1 MKLFAAGLI
10 GIGTALTIAAQTD
23 PGTRKGTETG
33 WGQPLPDLS
42 PAELASFKEGIAR
55 FVEVA
60 SVTGTEP
67 GATGKGLGPRFNLN
81 SCGGCHAQPTVGGTS
96 PRVNPQ
102 IAVGKEYGA
111 ENSVPSFIKQDGPVR
126 VIRFARGPGG
136 LLPGPGPGGRG
147 PGGRGPAGRGAIG
160 RGPAGA
166 PPPGR
171 PDGGVHD
178 LFVVT
183 GRKDAAGCG
192 VSQPDFAGEAARN
205 NAFFRIPTPLY
216 GAGLIEAISEA
227 SIMNNLRADR
237 ALKNSLG
244 IGGREN
250 RNQND
255 GTISRFGWKA
265 QDKSLVSF
273 AAEALNVE
281 EGVTNEQFPQERED
295 TPGCLFNATPE
306 DHVIRGGSGM
316 TEVTAVAE
324 FMRFLAA
331 PSPGPSTESTERG
344 KQAFAS
350 IGCSMC
356 HTPALRTGQSET
368 AQMNEKWV
376 PLYSDLALHD
386 MGPGLE
392 DFITQ
397 GQANGRDWRTAPL
410 WGLGQ
415 RLFFLHDGRTN
426 DLAQAIREH
435 GTAGS
440 EAYQTTK
447 KFEALKAEEKQD
459 LINFLRSL

>member
-1 MKLFAAGLI
+1 MKLFELGFIGLAA
-10 GIGTALTIAAQTD
+10 ALSVAAQTD
-23 PGTRKGTETG
+23 PGPRTGTETG
-33 WGQPLPDLS
+33 WGQPISGLS
-42 PAELASFKEGIAR
+42 PAELASFKQGIAR
-55 FVEVA
+55 FADVV
-60 SVTGTEP
+60 SVNGTEP
-67 GATGKGLGPRFNLN
+67 GAAGKGLGPRFNLN
-81 SCGGCHAQPTVGGTS
+81 SCGGCHAQPSVGGTS

-102 IAVGKEYGA
+102 IAVAKEYGA
-111 ENSVPSFIKQDGPVR
+111 ENSIPAFIKADGPVR
-126 VIRFARGPGG
+126 VVRFSRGPGG
-136 LLPGPGPGGRG
+136 PPPGLGPGPGGRG
-147 PGGRGPAGRGAIG
+147 PGGRGAPG
-160 RGPAGA
+160 RGPAGG
-166 PPPGR
+166 PPPGP

-178 LFVVT
+178 LFVIA
-183 GRKDAAGCG
+183 GRKDAAGCSI
-192 VSQPDFAGEAARN
+192 SQPDFAAEIARN

-227 SIMNNLRADR
+227 SIMNNLRSDR
-237 ALKNSLG
+237 QLKNSLG

-281 EGVTNEQFPQERED
+281 EGVTNDQFPQERED

-306 DHVIRGGSGM
+306 DHVIRSGSGM

-324 FMRFLAA
+324 FMRFLAP
-331 PSPGPSTESTERG
+331 PSPGPSTESAKRG
-344 KQAFAS
+344 KQTFSS
-350 IGCSMC
+350 IGCAMC
-356 HTPALRTGQSET
+356 HTPALRTGKSET

-392 DFITQ
+392 DFIAQ

-415 RLFFLHDGRTN
+415 RIFFMHDGRTS
-426 DLAQAIREH
+426 DLSVAIHEH

-440 EAYQTTK
+440 EAYQTTR
-447 KFEALKAEEKQD
+447 KFEALKADEKQD
-459 LINFLRSL
+459 LLNFLRSL